1 MTLLELLTSG
11 RIDEFNAKRGQRV
24 TLDFFAADF
33 SGMELAGADLSGA
46 NLEKADLSGADLT
59 GAVLAK
65 TNLCGADL
73 TDAKLANV
81 VAIKARLREAYLGNA
96 QADGAE
102 FSGADFTEADL
113 TGFVS
118 VGGHFAGSRFKEA
131 VLANA
136 VLTNADLS
144 ECKLGDADL
153 RAADLC
159 GAKLTNAEMAR
170 ANATGARFI
179 GAQMSGA
186 RLAGSVLKGAVLTR
200 ADLTGAD
207 LSGVD
212 LTGAE
217 LTDANFE
224 RADLFEA
231 TVDAEAMKVAKAPA
245 GFAEAPVAAAQ
256 ADEGVELHFD
266 DPSVAAS
273 GAATAAL
280 WENADADDVD
290 TLRCLVTRN
299 AKPTASGS
307 KAIAIPIDQV
317 LARYVLPSKN
327 GFECVLFL
335 DRPAGFELMVMSV
348 DRQGTFGPPRSVRLG
363 YTPVV
368 KPVMVPEDESF
379 LVFGIGRQGALSV
392 HRFDGT
398 ALVELMRAPAN
409 TYRGFCGRLDP
420 VLLGKGGTVAAVLPE
435 GIGRLQTAPAGY
447 PGRLTA
453 AAHAPGGEQI
463 ALAWVGKNEKGLRFQ
478 HLGKDTESVRFDTA
492 HEVGALDL
500 RAVGNRWLLV
510 YTRESAKDTETTTPM
525 AVWLPGGKPFALL
538 EGDDLVDVEDV
549 RLLPGKEPRVAM
561 VTLGEDL
568 LVADVTDSGAT
579 LRARLGA
586 MAFG

>member
-11 RIDEFNAKRGQRV
+11 RIEEFNAKRGQRV

-33 SGMELAGADLSGA
+33 SGMNLANADLSGA

-65 TNLCGADL
+65 ANLCGADL
-73 TDAKLANV
+73 TGAKLGDV
-81 VAIKARLREAYLGNA
+81 VAIRARLREAYLGNA
-96 QADGAE
+96 TADGAE

-113 TGFVS
+113 TGFRA
-118 VGGHFAGSRFKEA
+118 VGGRFAGSRFKEA

-153 RAADLC
+153 RAADLS
-159 GAKLTNAEMAR
+159 GAKLVNAEMAR
-170 ANATGARFI
+170 ANATGARLV
-179 GAQMSGA
+179 GALLTGA
-186 RLAGSVLKGAVLTR
+186 RLAGSVLKNAVLAR

-212 LTGAE
+212 LTGAD
-217 LTDANFE
+217 LSDANFE

-231 TVDAEAMKVAKAPA
+231 TVDAEAMKAAKAPV
-245 GFAEAPVAAAQ
+245 GFAEPPVAATPDDA
-256 ADEGVELHFD
+256 VELHFD
-266 DPSVAAS
+266 DPSVAAY
-273 GAATAAL
+273 GTATAVL

-290 TLRCLVTRN
+290 TLRILVTRSP
-299 AKPTASGS
+299 AAISTGS
-307 KAIAIPIDQV
+307 KAIAIPIEQV

-327 GFECVLFL
+327 GFECALFL

-348 DRQGTFGPPRSVRLG
+348 DRQGNVGAPRSVRLG

-379 LVFGIGRQGALSV
+379 LVYGIGRQGALSV

-420 VLLGKGGTVAAVLPE
+420 VLLGKGGTVAPVLPD
-435 GIGRLQTAPAGY
+435 GIGRLQSAPSGY

-463 ALAWVGKNEKGLRFQ
+463 ALAWVGKNEKGVRFQ
-478 HLGKDTESVRFDTA
+478 HLGVDTESVRFDTG
-492 HEVGALDL
+492 HEVGSLDL
-500 RAVGNRWLLV
+500 RSVGTRWLLV
-510 YTRESAKDTETTTPM
+510 YTRESAKDTDSTLPM

-538 EGDDLVDVEDV
+538 AGDDVIDIEDV

-561 VTLGEDL
+561 VTLGEDV
-568 LVADVTDSGAT
+568 LVADVGESSAT

-586 MAFG
+586 MAFA